1 MAKEENEREVIGRT
15 PDEAKLR
22 ALMASYQGGDLAAFE
37 ELYAQLAP
45 AVRRFLRRFT
55 PDPDRIGD
63 LSQETFLQ
71 VHRARHTY
79 DPAYPPL
86 PWVLAIAR
94 HVWLMHRRAA
104 SRRPQPNLD
113 VEAIALTT
121 RAEADAY
128 PEKATVQA
136 ALAAMSPDRRRPVIW
151 HHVWGLSF
159 REIAARLGIRA
170 DAAKLRSSRG
180 MAELRTR
187 LHPAGQPPERDEN
200 A

>member
-1 MAKEENEREVIGRT
+1 MVR
-15 PDEAKLR
+15 
-22 ALMASYQGGDLAAFE
+22 YQAGDPAAFE
-37 ELYAQLAP
+37 ELYAELAP
-45 AVRRFLRRFT
+45 AVRRVLRRHT
-55 PDPDRIGD
+55 VDAERVAD
-63 LSQETFLQ
+63 LAQETFLQ

-104 SRRPQPNLD
+104 SRRPQPDTD
-113 VEAIALTT
+113 VETIALTT
-121 RAEADAY
+121 RAEAEAY
-128 PEKATVQA
+128 PEKAAVHA
-136 ALAAMSPDRRRPVIW
+136 ALGALSSDRRRPLVW

-159 REIAARLGIRA
+159 REIATRLGIRA

-180 MAELRTR
+180 MSELRSR
-187 LHPAGQPPERDEN
+187 LQSATPPRERDKN